1 MITVD
6 KAVDHIFRWL
16 VTLVM
21 VALVVFFSF
30 ALMRTAGFVAVDSQ
44 IIASNNTPEY
54 AMGGIQGESILIQ
67 TFIASKPVNRIGI
80 RMATYDR
87 ENPGELY
94 IRIFSEE
101 SGETVSQSI
110 LPAADLID
118 NDFNIFQLDQ
128 VIPADGNI
136 YAMEISGTSPNVLQS
151 VGVWCSHTDTYP
163 DGTLTVNEFETDGD
177 LVFLLA
183 GPKYQSTVG
192 PVGVMILLTTLILM
206 CITGWILFIRHENRR
221 RS

>member
-30 ALMRTAGFVAVDSQ
+30 TLMRTAGFVAVDSQ
-44 IIASNNTPEY
+44 IITSNNTPEY

-67 TFIASKPVNRIGI
+67 TFTATKPVDRIGI

-87 ENPGELY
+87 KNPVEIY

-101 SGETVSQSI
+101 TGETVSQSI
-110 LPAADLID
+110 LPAANLID
-118 NDFNIFQLDQ
+118 NDFNIIQLDQ
-128 VIPADGNI
+128 VIPGDGTV
-136 YAMEISGTSPNVLQS
+136 YAMEISGTSPNILQS
-151 VGVWCSHTDTYP
+151 IGVWCSHTDTYP

-183 GPKYQSTVG
+183 GPQTISTLG
-192 PVGVMILLTTLILM
+192 PILAMIALSALILI
-206 CITGWILFIRHENRR
+206 CITGWIMFIRHENRR
-221 RS
+221 QS

>member
-6 KAVDHIFRWL
+6 KVIDHIFRWL

-30 ALMRTAGFVAVDSQ
+30 ALMRTAGFVAIDSQ

-67 TFIASKPVNRIGI
+67 TFKANKPVDRIGI
-80 RMATYDR
+80 RIATYDR
-87 ENPGELY
+87 ENPGEIY

-101 SGETVSQSI
+101 SGETVSQTI
-110 LPAADLID
+110 LPAADLLD
-118 NDFNIFQLDQ
+118 NDFNIFRLDQ
-128 VIPADGNI
+128 TLPADGTI
-136 YAMEISGTSPNVLQS
+136 YAMELSGTSPNVLQS
-151 VGVWCSHTDTYP
+151 IGVWCSHTNTYP
-163 DGTLTVNEFETDGD
+163 DGTLTVNEFETEGD

-192 PVGVMILLTTLILM
+192 PVVVMIVLTLLILI
-206 CITGWILFIRHENRR
+206 CVTGWILFVRHENRR